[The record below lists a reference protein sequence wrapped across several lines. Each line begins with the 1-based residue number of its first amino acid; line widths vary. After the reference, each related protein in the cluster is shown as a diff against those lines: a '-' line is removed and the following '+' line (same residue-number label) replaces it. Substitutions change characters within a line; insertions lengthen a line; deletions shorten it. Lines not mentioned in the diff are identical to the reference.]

1 MNGQTINLGDYCAFI
16 NGGAWKQN
24 EYDVTGYPVVQ
35 VSNIKSDTFELAEQ
49 KFLRQESFERYKK
62 HQIKSGDLIIATVGS
77 HPSQPSAAGRAAVA
91 NEQID
96 GMLLNQNAVLIRSS
110 SPYLVQDY
118 LCLIGRSPDFRS
130 YVQNA
135 GKGAANQVRIS
146 IGAVKAFRFELPSAE
161 LQTNVASIINSYDNL
176 IENNRRRIALL
187 EQAARLLYRE
197 WFVHFRFPGHETANF
212 VDGLPEGWERTTV
225 DQLLVLQRG
234 FDLPVS
240 NRKDGRIPIYGSTGI
255 VGYHDTPKVSAPVIT
270 TGRSG
275 SLGQVS
281 ISSVDCWPLNT
292 SLWVKEL
299 KGISPLYAYFFL
311 QQFDLKNYGGGASVP
326 TLDRK
331 VVHGQPTVR
340 PSDEVI
346 KNFECFAVPQFE
358 MIQKL
363 QNQSAQLTKARDLL
377 LPRLMDGRIP
387 V

>member
-1 MNGQTINLGDYCAFI
+1 MS
-16 NGGAWKQN
+16 WK
-24 EYDVTGYPVVQ
+24 EVE
-35 VSNIKSDTFELAEQ
+35 I
-49 KFLRQESFERYKK
+49 
-62 HQIKSGDLIIATVGS
+62 GDLVQLQRGHDLTDSQRKEGVIPVIGSAGPNGTHNIAKQTGPSFTVGRS
-77 HPSQPSAAGRAAVA
+77 GGSIGKVTFVPSDYWPHNTCLYARDLKGNNPRFLAYFLSIQNLASLNSGAAQPSLNRNFVHSQKVLAPDVETQERIAA
-91 NEQID
+91 I
-96 GMLLNQNAVLIRSS
+96 L
-110 SPYLVQDY
+110 
-118 LCLIGRSPDFRS
+118 
-130 YVQNA
+130 
-135 GKGAANQVRIS
+135 
-146 IGAVKAFRFELPSAE
+146 SA
-161 LQTNVASIINSYDNL
+161 YDDL

-197 WFVHFRFPGHETANF
+197 WFVHFRFPGHGTANF
-212 VDGLPEGWERTTV
+212 VDGLPEGWERTTI